1 MAVGLDDFRED
12 RVPEL
17 LTDGVFEIKLLRVN
31 DDVKE
36 LLYVFDTEDVIL
48 RHADIVTCSEPLES
62 GDIDCVKVFTDD
74 VEGEGVSEFD
84 CDCVEEAKG
93 DWL

>member
-1 MAVGLDDFRED
+1 MAVGLDDFRGD

-17 LTDGVFEIKLLRVN
+17 LTDGVFEIKLLRVK

-48 RHADIVTCSEPLES
+48 RLLDIVACSEPLES
-62 GDIDCVKVFTDD
+62 GDIDCVKLFTDD
-74 VEGEGVSEFD
+74 VEGEGLSEFE
-84 CDCVEEAKG
+84 CDCVEEARA
-93 DWL
+93 D